1 MVRTVSLGLATS
13 LSLIGLSALAQ
24 PDKPVAVPP
33 TQPAAPTD
41 PTVPKSDPVAEA
53 KAKARAAEA
62 ERHFDERV
70 KANEVKPVD
79 ITKTDIVKARE
90 GAEAKK
96 KAKAEAEQKTK
107 EEAAARARIAETEK
121 KAAERDRAWDEQMKR
136 TMGGIC
142 KGC

>member
-1 MVRTVSLGLATS
+1 VT
-13 LSLIGLSALAQ
+13 
-24 PDKPVAVPP
+24 
-33 TQPAAPTD
+33 
-41 PTVPKSDPVAEA
+41 
-53 KAKARAAEA
+53 
-62 ERHFDERV
+62 
-70 KANEVKPVD
+70 PVD

-90 GAEAKK
+90 EAEAKK